1 MSTASVIRPLA
12 PSEQMFAFGEVFVGY
27 SVRVSGRLDL
37 GALSTAFDAVVRA
50 YPILGARLEAA
61 GTGGHVLVASSGAA
75 PEISVVDGDPEQL
88 LTGAKFDQSVAVGAL
103 CVVRDGDSASVT
115 LVIHHSVADA
125 YHSLAILG
133 DLWSFYRAATE
144 GIPLRVE
151 VHPYPEPVEALLAAR
166 GVEKFPNPAAAAPAP
181 QLGVASTPSVAPAP
195 DNIDPGYPM
204 PQTTRCRLGKDAT
217 AQLVDLGHREQVTM
231 HGLVSAAIL
240 LMEAEIRALP
250 LTELMYLYSVDLRT
264 RVSPPIG
271 LTDGTD
277 VLGFTTYMPSAEA
290 GTTLIR
296 LARGVC
302 DTLQAAVASGFV
314 QQTPLQIPDMA
325 AAGPP
330 KIPGMVMATNWGRVP
345 RLPSQQDLRID
356 DFRSIFIAKPDRT
369 GRRPAANTCI
379 ISTFDD
385 RLSIEIH
392 HSPQT
397 AAQEQRRIDLL
408 ATTLHTAV
416 EIRSPQ

>member
-27 SVRVSGRLDL
+27 STRVSGRLDL
-37 GALSTAFDAVVRA
+37 SALSTAFDAVVRA
-50 YPILGARLEAA
+50 YPILGARLEAT
-61 GTGGHVLVASSGAA
+61 GTGGHVLVASPGAA

-88 LTGAKFDQSVAVGAL
+88 LAGAKFDQSVAVGAL
-103 CVVRDGDSASVT
+103 CVVRDGDTASVT

-133 DLWSFYRAATE
+133 DLWSFYRAAAE
-144 GIPLRVE
+144 GRPLVAE
-151 VHPYPEPVEALLAAR
+151 VHPYPDPVEVLLAAR
-166 GVEKFPNPAAAAPAP
+166 GIEKFPTPAAAAPAP
-181 QLGVASTPSVAPAP
+181 QSAAIPAAPAP
-195 DNIDPGYPM
+195 DDIAPGYPM
-204 PQTTRCRLGKDAT
+204 PQTTRCRLSEEAT
-217 AQLVDLGHREQVTM
+217 ARLVDLGHREQVTM

-240 LMEAEIRALP
+240 LMEAEVRALP
-250 LTELMYLYSVDLRT
+250 LTELMYLYSVDLRA

-277 VLGFTTYMPSAEA
+277 VLGFANYVPSAEA
-290 GTTLIR
+290 GTTLIG

-302 DTLQAAVASGFV
+302 DTLRGAVASGFV
-314 QQTPLQIPDMA
+314 QQTPLQIPDVA

-330 KIPGMVMATNWGRVP
+330 KIPGMVVATNWGRVP
-345 RLPSQQDLRID
+345 QLPSQKDLRID

-369 GRRPAANTCI
+369 GRRPAANTCV
-379 ISTFDD
+379 ISTYDG

-392 HSPQT
+392 HQPQT
-397 AAQEQRRIDLL
+397 AAQEQRRIELL
-408 ATTLHTAV
+408 TATLHSAV

>member
-27 SVRVSGRLDL
+27 STRVSGRLDL
-37 GALSTAFDAVVRA
+37 SALSTAFDAVVRA
-50 YPILGARLEAA
+50 YPILGARLEAT
-61 GTGGHVLVASSGAA
+61 GTGGHVLVASPGAA

-88 LTGAKFDQSVAVGAL
+88 LAGAKFDQSVAVGAL
-103 CVVRDGDSASVT
+103 CVVRDGDTASVT

-133 DLWSFYRAATE
+133 DLWSFYRAAAE
-144 GIPLRVE
+144 GGPLVAE
-151 VHPYPEPVEALLAAR
+151 VHPYPDPVEVLLAAR
-166 GVEKFPNPAAAAPAP
+166 GIEKFPTPAAAAPAP
-181 QLGVASTPSVAPAP
+181 QSAAIPAAPAP
-195 DNIDPGYPM
+195 DDIAPGYPM
-204 PQTTRCRLGKDAT
+204 PQTTRCRLSEEAT
-217 AQLVDLGHREQVTM
+217 ARLVDLGHREQVTM

-240 LMEAEIRALP
+240 LMEAEVRALP
-250 LTELMYLYSVDLRT
+250 LTELMYLYSVDLRA

-277 VLGFTTYMPSAEA
+277 VLGFANYVPSAEA
-290 GTTLIR
+290 GTTLIG

-302 DTLQAAVASGFV
+302 DTLRGAVASGFV
-314 QQTPLQIPDMA
+314 QQTPLQIPDVA

-330 KIPGMVMATNWGRVP
+330 KIPGMVVATNWGRVP
-345 RLPSQQDLRID
+345 QLPSQKDLRID

-369 GRRPAANTCI
+369 GRRPAANTCV
-379 ISTFDD
+379 ISTYDG

-392 HSPQT
+392 HQPQT
-397 AAQEQRRIDLL
+397 AEQEQRRIELL
-408 ATTLHTAV
+408 TATLHSAV
-416 EIRSPQ
+416 ETRSPQ

>member
-1 MSTASVIRPLA
+1 
-12 PSEQMFAFGEVFVGY
+12 MFAFGEVFVGY

-37 GALSTAFDAVVRA
+37 SALSTAFDAVVRA
-50 YPILGARLEAA
+50 YPILGARLEAT
-61 GTGGHVLVASSGAA
+61 GTGGHVLVAASGAE

-88 LTGAKFDQSVAVGAL
+88 LAGAKFDQSVAVGAL
-103 CVVRDGDSASVT
+103 CVVRDDDTASVT

-125 YHSLAILG
+125 YHSFAILG
-133 DLWSFYRAATE
+133 DLWSFYRAAAE
-144 GIPLRVE
+144 GRPLEVE

-166 GVEKFPNPAAAAPAP
+166 GVEKFPIPAAPAP
-181 QLGVASTPSVAPAP
+181 ASQPAVTPTPSAPSAP
-195 DNIDPGYPM
+195 DDIAPGYPM
-204 PQTTRCRLGKDAT
+204 PQTTRCRLSAEAT
-217 AQLVDLGHREQVTM
+217 ARLVDLAHREQVTM

-277 VLGFTTYMPSAEA
+277 VLGFANYMPGADA
-290 GTTLIR
+290 GATLIG
-296 LARGVC
+296 LAHGVC

-314 QQTPLQIPDMA
+314 QQTPLQIPDVA

-330 KIPGMVMATNWGRVP
+330 RIPGIVIATNWGRVP
-345 RLPSQQDLRID
+345 QLPAQRDVRID

-379 ISTFDD
+379 ISTYDD

-392 HSPQT
+392 HQPQT
-397 AAQEQRRIDLL
+397 AAQEQRRIELL
-408 ATTLHTAV
+408 TTTLHTA
-416 EIRSPQ
+416 IGIDSPQ

>member
-27 SVRVSGRLDL
+27 STRVSGRLDL
-37 GALSTAFDAVVRA
+37 SALSTAFDAVVRA
-50 YPILGARLEAA
+50 YPILGARLEAT
-61 GTGGHVLVASSGAA
+61 GTGGHVLVASPGAA

-88 LTGAKFDQSVAVGAL
+88 LAGAKFDQSVAVGAL
-103 CVVRDGDSASVT
+103 CVVRDGDTASVT

-133 DLWSFYRAATE
+133 DLWSFYRAAAE
-144 GIPLRVE
+144 GRPLVAE
-151 VHPYPEPVEALLAAR
+151 VHPYPDPVEVLLAAR
-166 GVEKFPNPAAAAPAP
+166 GIEKFPNPAAAAPAP
-181 QLGVASTPSVAPAP
+181 QSAAIPAALAP
-195 DNIDPGYPM
+195 DDIAPGYPM
-204 PQTTRCRLGKDAT
+204 PQTTRCRLSEEAT
-217 AQLVDLGHREQVTM
+217 ARLVDLGHREQVTM

-240 LMEAEIRALP
+240 LMEAEVRALP
-250 LTELMYLYSVDLRT
+250 LTELMYLYSVDLRA

-277 VLGFTTYMPSAEA
+277 VLGFANYVPSAEA
-290 GTTLIR
+290 GTTLIG

-302 DTLQAAVASGFV
+302 DTLRGAVASGFV
-314 QQTPLQIPDMA
+314 QQTPLQIPDVA

-330 KIPGMVMATNWGRVP
+330 RIPGMVVATNWGRVP
-345 RLPSQQDLRID
+345 QLPSQKDLRID

-369 GRRPAANTCI
+369 GRRPAANTCV
-379 ISTFDD
+379 ISTYDG

-392 HSPQT
+392 HQPQT
-397 AAQEQRRIDLL
+397 AAQEQRRIELL
-408 ATTLHTAV
+408 TATLHSAV

>member
-37 GALSTAFDAVVRA
+37 NALSTAFDAIVRA
-50 YPILGARLEAA
+50 FPILGARLEAVEA
-61 GTGGHVLVASSGAA
+61 GGHVLVAAAGAA
-75 PEISVVDGDPEQL
+75 PGISVVDGDPEQL
-88 LTGAKFDQSVAVGAL
+88 LTAAKFDQSVAVGAL

-125 YHSLAILG
+125 YHALAILG
-133 DLWSFYRAATE
+133 DLWFYYRAATE
-144 GIPLRVE
+144 GRLPEPEI
-151 VHPYPEPVEALLAAR
+151 HPYPEPVEALLAAR
-166 GVEKFPNPAAAAPAP
+166 GIEKFPNPAAAAPAP
-181 QLGVASTPSVAPAP
+181 GLAVTSTPAP
-195 DNIDPGYPM
+195 DTIDPGYQM
-204 PQTTRCRLGKDAT
+204 SQTTRCRLSKAAT
-217 AQLVDLGHREQVTM
+217 AQLVDLGHREQVTV

-277 VLGFTTYMPSAEA
+277 VLGFTNYVPGADA
-290 GTTLIR
+290 GTTLIG

-302 DTLQAAVASGFV
+302 DALQAAVDSGFV
-314 QQTPLQIPDMA
+314 QQTPLQIPDVV

-330 KIPGMVMATNWGRVP
+330 RVPGMVMATNWGRVP
-345 RLPSQQDLRID
+345 QLPAQQDLRID

-392 HSPQT
+392 HPPQT
-397 AAQEQRRIDLL
+397 AAQEQRRIELL
-408 ATTLHTAV
+408 TTTLHTAAD
-416 EIRSPQ
+416 IRSPQ